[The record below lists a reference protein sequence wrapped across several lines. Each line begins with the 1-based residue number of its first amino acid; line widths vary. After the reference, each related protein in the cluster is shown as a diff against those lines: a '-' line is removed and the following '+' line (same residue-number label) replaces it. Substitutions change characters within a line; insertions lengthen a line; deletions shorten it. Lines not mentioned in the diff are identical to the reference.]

1 MGLHHSGASSIHQPA
16 VDGVNIIMTEQRRE
30 ELLHLWWEETNE
42 DWTQEWRDELT
53 PEEQALIDS
62 WDSSFING
70 VAQMIQD
77 SREGQRHGTKE

>member
-1 MGLHHSGASSIHQPA
+1 M
-16 VDGVNIIMTEQRRE
+16 NIIMTEQRRE

-70 VAQMIQD
+70 VTQMIQD
-77 SREGQRHGTKE
+77 SREGLGYGG